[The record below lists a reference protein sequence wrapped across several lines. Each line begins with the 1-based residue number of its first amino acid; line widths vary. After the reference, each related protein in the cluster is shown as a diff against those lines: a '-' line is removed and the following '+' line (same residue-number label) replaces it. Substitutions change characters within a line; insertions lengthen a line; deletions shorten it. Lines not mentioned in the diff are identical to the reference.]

1 MKTKLKLLQRSES
14 GIVFAELALVIAVLV
29 FITLA
34 IFEIGRAY
42 HIQNNLEY
50 SAKQA
55 ARIGASIREGVD
67 QNFMSRGMI
76 SRDRLENLIFNSV
89 QVRGIVEDR
98 DQFMIRYLNMAGNEV
113 MGVQDL
119 PFDRQNNPGSIEFIE
134 VTLTYPGPP
143 SSSRKPIPVALDPG
157 NLINSRIFP
166 NGGITLMSKAV
177 FKVEG
182 RFEGQ

>member
-1 MKTKLKLLQRSES
+1 MKTKRRLYRRSQS

-29 FITLA
+29 FIALA

-67 QNFMSRGMI
+67 QNFMSRGMV
-76 SRDRLENLIFNSV
+76 SKSELENLIFNSV
-89 QVRGIVEDR
+89 KVRGIVEDK

-113 MGVQDL
+113 MGIQDL

-143 SSSRKPIPVALDPG
+143 SSSRKPIPAVLDPG
-157 NLINSRIFP
+157 NFINSTIFP
-166 NGGITLMSKAV
+166 DGGIALMSRAV
-177 FKVEG
+177 FKIEG
-182 RFEGQ
+182 RFEQ